1 VFDCN
6 ITNAILI
13 IIATIV
19 FLTYLI
25 TNLNSF
31 LMVRFATTNALDIGK
46 SGEVIFL
53 WGDDISASSLQL
65 STFFGVGTLKLLIL
79 GLISWV
85 LVKIACV
92 IFDME

>member
-1 VFDCN
+1 
-6 ITNAILI
+6 
-13 IIATIV
+13 
-19 FLTYLI
+19 
-25 TNLNSF
+25 
-31 LMVRFATTNALDIGK
+31 MVRFATTNALDIGK